1 MKQLDPKYNPQEIE
15 KGKYDYLLKNDYF
28 TAKDKRKEPYCMVLP
43 PPNVTGKLHIG
54 HSLNTTLQDVMARY
68 KRLQG
73 YDVCFLPG
81 MDHAGIAT
89 QAVVEKKLRGMGIDK
104 YQIGREKFL
113 EYAWD
118 WKKEYSD
125 SIRAQWAKM
134 GLSLDYSRE
143 CFTLDSKRNEAVRKV
158 FTTLYDKGLI
168 YRKEKIINWDPV
180 LKTALSNIE
189 VIYKD
194 DPGKMYYFKYY
205 LEDKSDYIVVGTT
218 RPETMFGD
226 VAVVCNPKDKRYKHL
241 KGKKLIN
248 PANDELLQVLYDPYV
263 DIEFGTGAMKCTPA
277 HDPNDYNLAVKY
289 GLDFIVCMNDDATMN
304 EKAGKYCGQDRYEC
318 RDNLVKEIE
327 DKGLLDHI
335 DDIVHQVGHS
345 ERSDSVVE
353 PRLSKQ
359 WFVSMKE
366 LSKASLKMQADK
378 DSKVEFF
385 PPRFEKNFIN
395 WMEGIEDW
403 CISRQLWWGHRI
415 PAYYHKD
422 TGEILV
428 SYDPP
433 KDIENYIQ
441 DEDVLDTWFSSALW
455 PFTTL
460 GWPDNTDDLKRFY
473 PNNLMVTAF
482 DIILFWV
489 SRMMFQGVEFT
500 GKMPFHHVLIHGLI
514 RDEQGRKMSKSLG
527 NGIDPMDVIDKYG
540 ADALRYFLA
549 TSSAPGIDFRFST
562 TKIEASWNFLNK
574 IYNASRFVLMNLPHD
589 FKVKP
594 IDNEKLTLADKWIL
608 ARLYKAVDKISTN
621 LDKYEFANVGT
632 HLTNLIWNDFCS
644 WYIEMSKLSLL
655 DDSIADNTRQV
666 LVYVLNNILI
676 LLHPLCPFITEEI
689 YGAIPGNEGSIC
701 VANWPNIDKA
711 YDDESTIDKMEHI
724 IEVITA
730 IRNLRNIDNIPNSIK
745 LDMVVY
751 DKTEEGK
758 LIKTFDENQNYLLKF
773 ASAKSFTCSN
783 NKEKFTNNGKVIAI
797 RDGELFVNL
806 EGAIDYDKELEKLNH
821 ELLKVEAGVARG
833 EAMFNNPDFVLKAP
847 QFKKDAERKIL
858 DDYLSKRGTII
869 KRIDEINSFK
879 KGK

>member
-1 MKQLDPKYNPQEIE
+1 MKQLNPKYNPNEIE
-15 KGKYDYLLKNDYF
+15 NGKYDSWLEHEYF
-28 TAKDKRKEPYCMVLP
+28 KAKDDRKEPYCMVLP

-54 HSLNTTLQDVMARY
+54 HALNTTLQDVMARF

-73 YDVCFLPG
+73 YDVLFLPG

-89 QAVVEKKLRGMGIDK
+89 QAVVEKKLRGLGIDK
-104 YQIGREKFL
+104 YDIGREKFL

-118 WKKEYSD
+118 WKKEYAQT
-125 SIRAQWAKM
+125 IRKQWAKL

-143 CFTLDSKRNEAVRKV
+143 CFTLDEKRNEAVRKV
-158 FTTLYDKGLI
+158 FTTLYEKGLI

-248 PANDELLQVLYDPYV
+248 PANGELLQVIYDPYV

-289 GLDFIVCMNDDATMN
+289 KLDFIIVMNKDATMN

-327 DKGLLDHI
+327 SKGLVDHI
-335 DDIVHQVGHS
+335 EDITHQVGHS

-353 PRLSKQ
+353 PYLSKQ
-359 WFVSMKE
+359 WFVKMKE
-366 LSKASLKMQADK
+366 LSEQVLMMQK
-378 DSKVEFF
+378 DEATKVEFF
-385 PPRFEKNFIN
+385 PPRFEKNFVN

-415 PAYYHKD
+415 PAYYHKE

-428 SYDPP
+428 SYNPP
-433 KDIENYIQ
+433 KDMENYVQ

-460 GWPDNTDDLKRFY
+460 GWPDNSKDLARFY

-500 GKMPFHHVLIHGLI
+500 GKMPFKHVLIHGLI

-527 NGIDPMDVIDKYG
+527 NGIDPMEVIDKYG

-549 TSSAPGIDFRFST
+549 TSSAPGLDFRFSQ

-589 FKVKP
+589 FEVKE
-594 IDNEKLTLADKWIL
+594 INYDTLTLADKWIL
-608 ARLYKAVDKISTN
+608 SRLSFASKKIFEN
-621 LDKYEFANVGT
+621 LEKYEFANVGT
-632 HLTNLIWNDFCS
+632 YLTNFIWDDFCS

-655 DDSIADNTRQV
+655 DENKADNTRQV
-666 LVYVLNNILI
+666 LVYVMNNIL
-676 LLHPLCPFITEEI
+676 LLLSPLCPFITEEI
-689 YGAIPGNEGSIC
+689 YGAIPGNTGSI
-701 VANWPNIDKA
+701 NE
-711 YDDESTIDKMEHI
+711 ESFKEIPEIYNNEVVLDQMDHI
-724 IEVITA
+724 MEVITA
-730 IRNLRNIDNIPNSIK
+730 IRNLRNTDNIPNSVK
-745 LDMVVY
+745 LAMQVKEK
-751 DKTEEGK
+751 DKNLK
-758 LIKTFDENQNYLLKF
+758 KIFDENQDYLLKF
-773 ASAKSFTCSN
+773 TSASSFVTSPD
-783 NKEKFTNNGKVIAI
+783 EVFGDNGKVIAI
-797 RDGELFVNL
+797 RGGELFVNL
-806 EGAIDYDKELEKLNH
+806 QGAIDFDKEIAKLENELN
-821 ELLKVEAGVARG
+821 KVNAGVARG
-833 EAMFNNPDFVLKAP
+833 EAMFNNPDFVKRAP
-847 QFKKDAERKIL
+847 QFKIDAERKIL
-858 DDYLSKRGTII
+858 DDYLSKRGTILA
-869 KRIDEINSFK
+869 RIDELNKLKK
-879 KGK
+879 KG